1 MTARPVRRAVLVLAC
16 TLAAACA
23 SIVAIGRLQAD
34 ATAGRDAEQKLAALR
49 LDLAQVQDVPWGAA
63 PGEGDDPAAVREELH
78 GAEEH
83 IEATL
88 ARLDLPDRDA
98 ILDPFQR
105 STASLW
111 EILDLVSEGRV
122 DDTWEASSA
131 AARSAAEADA
141 ALRDAAR
148 RYRERSVRALMH
160 SRIGSAVVIL
170 LLFGAFAWCYR
181 RAWLAIAEN
190 RRLLAASREEAR
202 TDALTGLRNRRA
214 LIADL
219 AARIPGPGEPSVLL
233 ALFDLDGF
241 KAYNDTFGHPAG
253 DALLTRLGERL
264 AARRRRCRDAPTAW
278 AATSS
283 ACSRPLRAAR
293 RRRSSGALLPRSPS
307 TAPGFTV
314 VASHGSALLPADG
327 ATPEDALRCADRR
340 MYAHKPGRPAA
351 AA

>member
-1 MTARPVRRAVLVLAC
+1 VRRAVLVLAC

-49 LDLAQVQDVPWGAA
+49 LDLAQIQDVPWGAA
-63 PGEGDDPAAVREELH
+63 PGEGDDPAAVREELQ

-88 ARLDLPDRDA
+88 ARLDLHERDA
-98 ILDPFQR
+98 ILDPFRR

-148 RYRERSVRALMH
+148 RYRERSVRALTH

-181 RAWLAIAEN
+181 RAWLAVAEN

-219 AARIPGPGEPSVLL
+219 AARIPGAGEPPVLL

-264 AARRRRCRDAPTAW
+264 AAAVDGVGTAYRMGGDEFCVL
-278 AATSS
+278 ASVRGGEAQ
-283 ACSRPLRAAR
+283 AFVRRAAA
-293 RRRSSGALLPRSPS
+293 AL
-307 TAPGFTV
+307 AEHGPGFTV